1 MNYLAHLLLSEP
13 DPLARL
19 GNLSGDFLKG
29 ADVRSLHPT
38 IQQGIAL
45 HRQIDGYTDHH
56 PLVRQ
61 SKARVEPPY
70 CRLAGVLVD
79 VFYDHFLAVHWQ
91 TYGVETL
98 DGFVQGVYADLQR
111 YQALLPP
118 LLQRALPLMLADDWL
133 TAYRQVS
140 GIAMILERM
149 AKRSR
154 RSPLLASSICVL
166 HHHYDALE
174 QDFRQF
180 FPLLTHDV
188 QQEIASLKIASLNA
202 CDQILP

>member
-19 GNLSGDFLKG
+19 GNLAGDFLKG

-38 IQQGIAL
+38 IQRGIAL
-45 HRQIDGYTDHH
+45 HRQIDAYTDRH
-56 PLVRQ
+56 PIVRQ

-79 VFYDHFLAVHWQ
+79 VFYDHFLAVHWEI
-91 TYGVETL
+91 YGVGALEE
-98 DGFVQGVYADLQR
+98 FVQGVYADLQHH
-111 YQALLPP
+111 QALLPP
-118 LLQRALPLMLADDWL
+118 SLQRALPFMLAGDWL
-133 TAYRQVS
+133 IAYRQVS

-149 AKRSR
+149 ARRSR

-166 HHHYDALE
+166 HHHYDTLE
-174 QDFRQF
+174 QDFHQF
-180 FPLLTHDV
+180 FPRLTQAV
-188 QQEIASLKIASLNA
+188 QQAIARLSA
-202 CDQILP
+202 CDQTLP

>member
-19 GNLSGDFLKG
+19 GNLAGDFLKG
-29 ADVRSLHPT
+29 ANVRSLHPT
-38 IQQGIAL
+38 IQRGIAL
-45 HRQIDGYTDHH
+45 HRQIDTYTDCH
-56 PLVRQ
+56 PIVRQ

-91 TYGVETL
+91 TYGVGTL
-98 DGFVQGVYADLQR
+98 EEFVQGVYADLQH

-118 LLQRALPLMLADDWL
+118 SLQRALPFMLAGDWL

-140 GIAMILERM
+140 GIEMILERM
-149 AKRSR
+149 AARSR

-166 HHHYDALE
+166 HHHHSALE
-174 QDFRQF
+174 QDFHQF
-180 FPLLTHDV
+180 FP
-188 QQEIASLKIASLNA
+188 ALKVYVYNQVA
-202 CDQILP
+202 ILAAKRSGF

>member
-13 DPLARL
+13 DLLARL
-19 GNLSGDFLKG
+19 GNLAGDFLKG

-38 IQQGIAL
+38 IQRGIAL
-45 HRQIDGYTDHH
+45 HRQIDTYTDCH
-56 PLVRQ
+56 PIVRQ

-91 TYGVETL
+91 TYGVGTL
-98 DGFVQGVYADLQR
+98 EEFVQGVYADLQHH
-111 YQALLPP
+111 QALLPP
-118 LLQRALPLMLADDWL
+118 SLQRALPFMVTGDWL

-140 GIAMILERM
+140 GIEMILERM
-149 AKRSR
+149 AARSR

-166 HHHYDALE
+166 HHHYSALE
-174 QDFRQF
+174 QEFHQF
-180 FPLLTHDV
+180 FP
-188 QQEIASLKIASLNA
+188 ALKVYVYNQVA
-202 CDQILP
+202 ILVAKGSGF

>member
-19 GNLSGDFLKG
+19 GNLAGDFLKG
-29 ADVRSLHPT
+29 ADVRSLHPK
-38 IQQGIAL
+38 IRRGIAL
-45 HRQIDGYTDHH
+45 HRQIDTYTDCH
-56 PLVRQ
+56 PIVRQ

-79 VFYDHFLAVHWQ
+79 VFYDHFLAVHWE
-91 TYGVETL
+91 TYGAGTL
-98 DGFVQGVYADLQR
+98 DDFVRQVYADLQQ

-118 LLQRALPLMLADDWL
+118 SLQRALPLMLAGDWL

-174 QDFRQF
+174 QDFHQF
-180 FPLLTHDV
+180 FPRLAHAV
-188 QQEIASLKIASLNA
+188 QQAIASLNA